1 MDGDEGSD
9 AGAEAHHLVH
19 PELAA
24 GEGIKRIHVAVHA
37 DDEAIS
43 IQQEA
48 GVDTAEG
55 CLPLPE
61 DFAGVPMQGGDAF
74 VEAGE
79 EEVGEVHEEV
89 GGYRFKVSSG

>member
-1 MDGDEGSD
+1 MDRDEGSD

-24 GEGIKRIHVAVHA
+24 GEGIERVGVAADA
-37 DDEAIS
+37 DDEAVAIE
-43 IQQEA
+43 QKTDVEA
-48 GVDTAEG
+48 TEG

-61 DFAGVPMQGGDAF
+61 DFARVPMQGSDAF

-89 GGYRFKVSSG
+89 GS